1 MGLGK
6 MTIEFQLIKLTQKL
20 NYGAEQVKEADRML
34 RDTDL
39 TVKENIEK
47 IRNHLCDLEI
57 FLKEFSS

>member
-6 MTIEFQLIKLTQKL
+6 MTVEFELIKLAQKL
-20 NYGAEQVKEADRML
+20 NYGSEQVKEVDRML

-39 TVKENIEK
+39 TIKENVEK
-47 IRNHLCDLEI
+47 IRNFLCDLEM